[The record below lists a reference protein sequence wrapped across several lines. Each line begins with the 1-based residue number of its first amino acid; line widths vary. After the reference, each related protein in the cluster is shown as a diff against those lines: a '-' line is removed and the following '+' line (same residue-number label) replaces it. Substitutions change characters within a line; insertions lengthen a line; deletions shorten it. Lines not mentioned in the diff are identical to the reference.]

1 MEEFW
6 NLFDKSVAPLPFLQK
21 AVLEEKFMNGLKPW
35 IKADMEC
42 WEPMGLAQMMKLA
55 QKIENREVIMGESSF
70 KRAADGKFQV
80 SASFKPQIPVISND
94 NKSGGIVRMRMIT
107 LRGVAGEP
115 NRREGPLKRL
125 SDAEFQ
131 ARREKGLCFRC
142 EE

>member
-1 MEEFW
+1 MEEYR

-21 AVLEEKFMNGLKPW
+21 AVLEETFMNGLKPW
-35 IKADMEC
+35 IKAGMEC

-55 QKIENREVIMGESSF
+55 QKIENRGESSF

-94 NKSGGIVRMRMIT
+94 NKLGGIVRMRMIT

-125 SDAEFQ
+125 SDAEIM
-131 ARREKGLCFRC
+131 CF
-142 EE
+142 

>member
-1 MEEFW
+1 MEEYR

-21 AVLEEKFMNGLKPW
+21 AVLEETFMNGLKPW

-55 QKIENREVIMGESSF
+55 QKIENREVIRGESSF